1 MTWPLVLIVDD
12 NPANLTVLGELLQPQ
27 HAVRV
32 ANSGVRALRLA
43 RLKPQPGLIL
53 LDVMMPEMDGYE
65 VLRQLRAHPETA
77 GIPVIFLTALTGPAA
92 EQRGRLHGAAAY
104 MTKPVV
110 PALLLD
116 LVRQQLQVA
125 APATGPGPA
134 SPHLLRIGR
143 QAAALAQWL
152 RQPPASPLPAGLQAN
167 APLAA
172 LTLLASQVV
181 GQLQEHW
188 DGSGYPA
195 GLAGEAIA
203 LAARL
208 WAVVDACDRLAS
220 AGPHQAALPPGRWL
234 AAVLAER
241 GRRFDPAVIDALV
254 DSLAGPPAP
263 AAGPGLASALVHG

>member
-27 HAVRV
+27 HAIRV

-53 LDVMMPEMDGYE
+53 PDVMMPEMDGYE

-104 MTKPVV
+104 VTKPVV

-116 LVRQQLQVA
+116 LVHQQLQAA
-125 APATGPGPA
+125 APGTGPGPA

-152 RQPPASPLPAGLQAN
+152 RQPPASPLPAGLQAG

-172 LTLLASQVV
+172 LTLLAILDTQDP
-181 GQLQEHW
+181 QAQ
-188 DGSGYPA
+188 
-195 GLAGEAIA
+195 A
-203 LAARL
+203 LALALSQALSQALALLAPGAAAPSGFESRWRQGQGGERWVETRL
-208 WAVVDACDRLAS
+208 HRCA
-220 AGPHQAALPPGRWL
+220 
-234 AAVLAER
+234 
-241 GRRFDPAVIDALV
+241 
-254 DSLAGPPAP
+254 LAGPIRVLCVSRDGRGWRSRSTSAP
-263 AAGPGLASALVHG
+263 RSCAWR